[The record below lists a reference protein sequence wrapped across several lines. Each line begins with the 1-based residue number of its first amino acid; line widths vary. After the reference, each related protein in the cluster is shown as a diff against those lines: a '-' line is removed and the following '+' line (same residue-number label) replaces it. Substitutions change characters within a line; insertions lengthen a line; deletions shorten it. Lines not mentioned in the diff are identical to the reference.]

1 MKPTNP
7 SDFPCSSSPVHHPP
21 PTPSSPRRPRRHHS
35 SSPGATPP
43 LHGPRVSAPPHRS
56 LALYSPS
63 HSTARPFLRFR
74 CLPAPP
80 GSPRRAVSLD
90 SGVLLGRLPAR
101 LSSVWMRSHCLLPG
115 RGCFAARGC
124 AELVVFFGREWL
136 VRFSGSFL
144 HMSLR
149 SPLGHY
155 GIRACCPLLFLEEMF
170 RVVTI

>member
-80 GSPRRAVSLD
+80 GSPRRAVSLACCWAAC
-90 SGVLLGRLPAR
+90 LPAR

-124 AELVVFFGREWL
+124 AELVVFL
-136 VRFSGSFL
+136 VENGWFD
-144 HMSLR
+144 
-149 SPLGHY
+149 
-155 GIRACCPLLFLEEMF
+155 F
-170 RVVTI
+170 RVPFCTCRWDRRWVTTGLEPVAPFCFSRRCFES